1 MRFKRSRPTEAGNKK
16 ALRKRRAFEKEQR
29 IKLLLGGDALELVR
43 EFFDATGRV
52 DQALLA
58 GVGGMRIHRHVADD
72 DEILGTIDVFLTGGF
87 HRGLRQE
94 AFARSD
100 IEEADV
106 VERGMA
112 FGFHSGKKGLISL
125 GALCNAARLC

>member
-1 MRFKRSRPTEAGNKK
+1 MADGGNKK
-16 ALRKRRAFEKEQR
+16 ALRSEGFKTLKE
-29 IKLLLGGDALELVR
+29 LSGLFLSGDALELVR
-43 EFFDATGRV
+43 ELLDAAGRV
-52 DQALLA
+52 DKALLT
-58 GVGGMRIHRHVADD
+58 GVGGMRIHRHVTDD
-72 DEILGTIDVFLTGGF
+72 DEILGTIDVLLAGRF
-87 HRGLRQE
+87 HRGLRHE
-94 AFARSD
+94 TFASSD